1 MPNSP
6 AALIADEIVVSKI
19 YLIRGQKIMIDRDL
33 AELYGVQTKVFKQAV
48 RRNINRFPGD
58 FMFELLPA
66 EWDSLRSQI
75 VTLKAGR
82 GQHSKYLPFAFT
94 EQGVAMLS
102 GVLNKLLFA

>member
-6 AALIADEIVVSKI
+6 AAFIADEIVMSKI
-19 YLIRGQKIMIDRDL
+19 HLIRGQKVMIDRDL
-33 AELYGVQTKVFKQAV
+33 AELYGVQTRVFKQAV

-75 VTLKAGR
+75 VTLRQDAGNIPNTC
-82 GQHSKYLPFAFT
+82 HSPLRSRVWLCY
-94 EQGVAMLS
+94 QVY
-102 GVLNKLLFA
+102 